1 MLLET
6 TNARET
12 RIGKHT
18 ATLSKRSQVIDG
30 LKNGAR
36 GPPWRCRRIEEAEQR
51 ASNEEAAAFL
61 WYPILNTPD
70 LLHPRVV
77 AELSERAHEV
87 SDVVGV
93 V

>member
-18 ATLSKRSQVIDG
+18 ASLSKRSQVIDG

-36 GPPWRCRRIEEAEQR
+36 GPPWRCRRVEEAEQR

-61 WYPILNTPD
+61 CGTPYSTHRISST
-70 LLHPRVV
+70 L
-77 AELSERAHEV
+77 E
-87 SDVVGV
+87 
-93 V
+93 